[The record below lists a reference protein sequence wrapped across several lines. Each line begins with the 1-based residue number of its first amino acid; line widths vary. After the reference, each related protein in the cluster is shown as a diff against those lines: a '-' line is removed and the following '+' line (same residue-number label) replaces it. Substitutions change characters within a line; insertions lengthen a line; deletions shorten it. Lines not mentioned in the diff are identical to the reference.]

1 MSKVQ
6 PNTSP
11 PTVSSLDENDQ
22 SAPSWMKSFQA
33 ADGRSEPEASL
44 QSIGGVPVAEPVS
57 IVASPDFTMVEQKQ
71 SKAILWASLGSFVWL
86 AVVVGSIYVQ
96 YRLGRF
102 HQLDALNIA
111 SLAAGAFTPVTA
123 FWLAALSV
131 LRSGPLVA
139 ERARIEQVIASLV
152 QPLEIAQAHS
162 IALHGKV
169 SAQVQALDDVAGNL
183 ETRIEAMTPTLDA
196 HITRLS
202 EVSQRLDTARELA
215 NASAQTLRTVVS
227 EVGKLANDVGNRLP
241 EVIGTVSHVSTEAA
255 LHSQHVEQA
264 TQNLI
269 AVITQASEKVAGLL
283 PKVLEATAQTDKLG
297 AGLGVRL
304 GALTEQSQKTSAML
318 DQTSEKAA
326 DVLEASRI
334 WVSEQIAAIELSLTK
349 MERDGLGKLEAMAAE
364 IRALDRE
371 SGSKLTDSLASL
383 TVGLH
388 RTEADMRERLT
399 SLKDEWSELLSSADQ
414 IGTSIGMKLLDA
426 MARARGVSNEALV
439 AAKDASDS
447 IIQSAEASLGKTK
460 EHAEAVGAGAIAAL
474 EARADR
480 LAGLAADAHGHALA
494 VSAALKVE
502 ANEDLS
508 KLSAKIIESLQA
520 YSIDIAKVFAVE
532 VPDDDWKAY
541 LSGDRSLFARRMV
554 KLSDRTTE
562 TKVAERFRTDGE
574 FREATVRYLRGFES
588 LLKLGL
594 NGEQGQALGIT
605 LLSSDLGK
613 LYVLLGKA
621 TERL

>member
-1 MSKVQ
+1 MSQVN
-6 PNTSP
+6 P
-11 PTVSSLDENDQ
+11 SSSRLDTND
-22 SAPSWMKSFQA
+22 SAAPGWMKTFQD
-33 ADGRSEPEASL
+33 ADAGNIQSEADL
-44 QSIGGVPVAEPVS
+44 HSIDGIPVAEPVS
-57 IVASPDFTMVEQKQ
+57 IVALPDFTMVEQKP
-71 SKAILWASLGSFVWL
+71 SKAIMWAALGSFIWL
-86 AVVVGSIYVQ
+86 ALVVGVIVAQ
-96 YRLGRF
+96 FRLGKF
-102 HQLDALNIA
+102 HELDALNIA
-111 SLAAGAFTPVTA
+111 GLAAGAFTPVTA
-123 FWLAALSV
+123 FWLAALAV

-152 QPLEIAQAHS
+152 MPLEAAQAHAL
-162 IALHGKV
+162 ALHGKV
-169 SAQVQALDDVAGNL
+169 SAQVQSLDDVADSL
-183 ETRIEAMTPTLDA
+183 ETRVEAMSPTLEA
-196 HITRLS
+196 HINRLS
-202 EVSQRLDTARELA
+202 EVSERLDTARALA
-215 NASAQTLRTVVS
+215 DASAQTLRTVVA
-227 EVGKLANDVGNRLP
+227 EVGKLANDVGTRLP

-269 AVITQASEKVAGLL
+269 AVVKQASETVAGLL
-283 PKVLEATAQTDKLG
+283 PKVQEATSQTDKLG
-297 AGLGVRL
+297 QGLNTRL
-304 GALTEQSQKTSAML
+304 INLTDQSRKTSLML

-326 DVLEASRI
+326 DVLEASRV
-334 WVSEQIAAIELSLTK
+334 WVSEQIAAIELSLVK

-371 SGSKLTDSLASL
+371 SGSKLTDSLTSL

-388 RTEADMRERLT
+388 KTEADMRERLA
-399 SLKDEWSELLSSADQ
+399 SLKEEWSALLGTADQ

-426 MARARGVSNEALV
+426 MARARGVTNDAVV
-439 AAKDASDS
+439 AAKDASDG
-447 IIQSAEASLGKTK
+447 IMQAVEISLGKTK
-460 EHAEAVGAGAIAAL
+460 ERAEAVGAGAIAAL

-508 KLSAKIIESLQA
+508 RLSARIIESLQA
-520 YSIDIAKVFAVE
+520 YAIDISKVFAVE

-541 LSGDRSLFARRMV
+541 LGGDRSLFARRMV

-562 TKVAERFRTDGE
+562 TRVAERFRTDNE

>member
-1 MSKVQ
+1 MSQVNQ
-6 PNTSP
+6 NSNR
-11 PTVSSLDENDQ
+11 LAENDIE
-22 SAPSWMKSFQA
+22 APSWMKTFQA
-33 ADGRSEPEASL
+33 ADAEPGQPEASL
-44 QSIGGVPVAEPVS
+44 HSISGVPVIEPVS
-57 IVASPDFTMVEQKQ
+57 IVALPDFTMVEQKP
-71 SKAILWASLGSFVWL
+71 SKAIVWATLASFIWL
-86 AVVVGSIYVQ
+86 ALVAGMIVVQ
-96 YRLGRF
+96 FRLGKF
-102 HQLDALNIA
+102 HGLDALNIA
-111 SLAAGAFTPVTA
+111 GLAAGAFSPVTA
-123 FWLAALSV
+123 FWLAALAV

-152 QPLEIAQAHS
+152 LPLEAAQAHAL
-162 IALHGKV
+162 ALHGKV
-169 SAQVQALDDVAGNL
+169 SAQVQSLDDVAGSL
-183 ETRIEAMTPTLDA
+183 ETRVEAMMPTLEA
-196 HITRLS
+196 HVTRLG
-202 EVSQRLDTARELA
+202 EVSERLDTARGLA
-215 NASAQTLRTVVS
+215 DASAQTLRTVVA
-227 EVGKLANDVGNRLP
+227 EVGRLANDVGTRLP

-269 AVITQASEKVAGLL
+269 AVVNQASEKVAGLL
-283 PKVLEATAQTDKLG
+283 PKVQAATHQTEKLG
-297 AGLGVRL
+297 QGLNTRL
-304 GALTEQSQKTSAML
+304 VGLADQSQKTSAML

-326 DVLEASRI
+326 DVLEASRV
-334 WVSEQIAAIELSLTK
+334 WVSEQIAAIELSLSK

-371 SGSKLTDSLASL
+371 SGSKLTDSLTSL

-388 RTEADMRERLT
+388 KTEADMRERLT
-399 SLKDEWSELLSSADQ
+399 SLQEEWRALLGSADQ

-426 MARARGVSNEALV
+426 MARARGVTNDAVV
-439 AAKDASDS
+439 AAKDASDG
-447 IIQSAEASLGKTK
+447 IMQAVEISLGKTM
-460 EHAEAVGAGAIAAL
+460 ERAEAVGAGAIAAL

-508 KLSAKIIESLQA
+508 RLSARIIESLQA
-520 YSIDIAKVFAVE
+520 YAIDISKVFAVE

-541 LSGDRSLFARRMV
+541 LGGDRSLFARRMV
-554 KLSDRTTE
+554 KLSDRGTE
-562 TKVAERFRTDGE
+562 TRVAERFRTDSE